1 MTSLATKYYQVLL
14 AQGVAVGLGA
24 GMVFIPALQ
33 IVGTYFSTRR
43 STAMGLAATGSGVG
57 GIVYPLLLRSL
68 LTTLGLRWAI
78 RVMAF
83 VMLGTLLVPLA
94 VMRPRLRLRP
104 RPNPP
109 TPTPR
114 PSIRTTIKQTLPLPF
129 TLFLL
134 SIFLLYIGLYIP
146 FFYIDTFAPTLS
158 PQLPPSLSS
167 NLLLI
172 MNAASLPGRVLPA
185 MLADRVGNLSIIIP
199 ATLLAGAATLAWSRV
214 HDAGGLVAAAV
225 LLGFAS
231 GAIQAVVPGVVVFL
245 CPDLGRLGRNVG
257 LMLAASGVGLLVGSP
272 VAGVILERGEFWGVF
287 VFAGVMVVAAA
298 GLMGCVRVVKV
309 GFGVVKA

>member
-1 MTSLATKYYQVLL
+1 MTSLATDYYQVLL

-57 GIVYPLLLRSL
+57 GIIYPLLLRSL
-68 LTTLGLRWAI
+68 LTTLGLRWTV

-83 VMLGTLLVPLA
+83 VMLGTLLIPLA
-94 VMRPRLRLRP
+94 VMRPRLRP

-109 TPTPR
+109 SITPR
-114 PSIRTTIKQTLPLPF
+114 PPVWTTIKQTLPLPF
-129 TLFLL
+129 ALFLL
-134 SIFLLYIGLYIP
+134 AICLLYIGLYIP
-146 FFYIDTFAPTLS
+146 FFYIDAFALTLD
-158 PQLPPSLSS
+158 PPLPASLAS

-185 MLADRVGNLSIIIP
+185 MLADRVGNLSIIVP

-245 CPDLGRLGRNVG
+245 CPDLRRLGRNVG

-272 VAGVILERGEFWGVF
+272 VAGVILEHGGFWGVF
-287 VFAGVMVVAAA
+287 VFAGVIVMAAA

-309 GFGVVKA
+309 GFGIVKA

>member
-68 LTTLGLRWAI
+68 LTPLGLRWAI

-83 VMLGTLLVPLA
+83 VMLGTLLIPLA
-94 VMRPRLRLRP
+94 VMRPRPRP
-104 RPNPP
+104 RPRPATTPGPP
-109 TPTPR
+109 IWT
-114 PSIRTTIKQTLPLPF
+114 SIKQTLPLPF

-146 FFYIDTFAPTLS
+146 FFYIDAFAPTLS
-158 PQLPPSLSS
+158 PPLPPSLAS

-185 MLADRVGNLSIIIP
+185 MLADRVGNLSIIVP

-272 VAGVILERGEFWGVF
+272 VAGVILERGGFWGVF
-287 VFAGVMVVAAA
+287 VFAGIMVVAAA

>member
-83 VMLGTLLVPLA
+83 VMLGTLLIPLA
-94 VMRPRLRLRP
+94 VMRPRLRP
-104 RPNPP
+104 RRNHP

-114 PSIRTTIKQTLPLPF
+114 SPIWRSIKQTLPLPF

-146 FFYIDTFAPTLS
+146 FFYIDAFAPTLS
-158 PQLPPSLSS
+158 PPLHPTLAS
-167 NLLLI
+167 NLLLLT
-172 MNAASLPGRVLPA
+172 NAASLPGRVLPA
-185 MLADRVGNLSIIIP
+185 MLADRVGNLSIIVP

-272 VAGVILERGEFWGVF
+272 VAGVVLDRGGFGGVF